1 MAHLYCLKSRYLLKI
16 FEVQTEAAKSFDFS
30 AISLTFIIVWQA
42 FCLTDT
48 LELWILCCL
57 YRFQIFQHFF
67 PAEESHFYKA
77 TAGLRFHFVKNG
89 GLLQV
94 TSLALR
100 RHAGFHAACFETAKC
115 WLSFPDY
122 SPLRCQPQQ
131 LYQELKIFS
140 CFAGLLHPSPPAH
153 LPVSLQLG
161 AKIHGAV
168 WGGKVLVYGQSSL
181 SYIISMEKRR
191 KKKRRKKKRKKER
204 KGNSVFD
211 PSCCED
217 SIRNMI

>member
-57 YRFQIFQHFF
+57 DRFQIFQHFF

-94 TSLALR
+94 TSLALS
-100 RHAGFHAACFETAKC
+100 RHAGFHAACFETAKV

-122 SPLRCQPQQ
+122 SPPEMSATAALSGV
-131 LYQELKIFS
+131 ENI
-140 CFAGLLHPSPPAH
+140 LLLCRPPPPFTSRSPP
-153 LPVSLQLG
+153 
-161 AKIHGAV
+161 
-168 WGGKVLVYGQSSL
+168 
-181 SYIISMEKRR
+181 R
-191 KKKRRKKKRKKER
+191 
-204 KGNSVFD
+204 
-211 PSCCED
+211 
-217 SIRNMI
+217 